1 MVPMKTQWG
10 IFVST
15 HSTTTMMEW
24 STVGMATM
32 TVMPIVQATM
42 MMVIIQPMKTL
53 MAGIQMAMECL
64 MVGRLPTTLIQ
75 PQIPV
80 TMVLM
85 GTPMVMA

>member
-1 MVPMKTQWG
+1 MVQMKTQWG

-53 MAGIQMAMECL
+53 MAGIQMVMECL
-64 MVGRLPTTLIQ
+64 MVGRLPTTLIL
-75 PQIPV
+75 PQIPE